1 MWAGACVVG
10 QSAGCRLQ
18 EYVSLCGMGFV
29 VSRYVYSWQNCE
41 LLAGLRIVYK
51 SVFSLLAGVCADS

>member
-1 MWAGACVVG
+1 M
-10 QSAGCRLQ
+10 S
-18 EYVSLCGMGFV
+18 CGMGFV
-29 VSRYVYSWQNCE
+29 VSRYVYSWQKCE